1 MTVRTAAVD
10 YYDVVVVGAGPA
22 GMMAAIR
29 AAQLK
34 KNVALVERNASVGRK
49 ILITGKGRCNL
60 TNTADMEAFMQK
72 FGKQGQFL
80 RSAFYEFFN
89 NDLIEFFKKYG
100 LSAKA
105 ERQGRVFPSDDKS
118 MSVVRALEKALAE
131 NGVNMF
137 TGSRAMGVRNEGGI
151 FHLKVEGRTE
161 IWTNRLIL
169 ATGGASYKATGSTG
183 DGFHFAKLLGHA
195 FNPLRPGL
203 VPLKTKEPWVTEMQG
218 LTLKNVR
225 ITFECGGKKIHSEIG
240 EMLFTHFGV
249 SGPLVLDLSSQ
260 VVELLGDKKEVSLSI
275 DLKPGLTMEQLD
287 NRMLRDIEAHGSI
300 NIKTLLKDMLPLK
313 MIPVFASTLN
323 LDPAKRINQLAR
335 AEREG
340 ITALL
345 KDFRMTVAGALPLE
359 EAMVTC
365 GGIPVKDINPRTMES
380 RIIPGLYFAGEI
392 IDASAPSGGYNLQQ
406 AFSTGYLAGESAAT
420 GPAISGKGGSNA

>member
-1 MTVRTAAVD
+1 MTGRGTAVD
-10 YYDVVVVGAGPA
+10 FYDVVIVGGGPA

-34 KNVALVERNASVGRK
+34 KNVALVERNASLGRK

-60 TNTADMEAFMQK
+60 TNTADIDGFIEK
-72 FGKQGQFL
+72 FGKSGQFL
-80 RSAFYEFFN
+80 RQAFYNFSN
-89 NDLIEFFKKYG
+89 SDLTEFFKKNG
-100 LSAKA
+100 LATKV
-105 ERQGRVFPSDDKS
+105 ERQGRVFPTDDRS
-118 MSVVRALEKALAE
+118 MSVLRALEKALSE

-137 TGSRAMGVRNEGGI
+137 TGSRVMGIREEGGI
-151 FHLKVEGRTE
+151 FSLKIEGRTE

-203 VPLKTKEPWVTEMQG
+203 VPLKTKERWVTELQG
-218 LTLKNVR
+218 LTLKNIR
-225 ITFECGGKKIHSEIG
+225 IVFECGGKKISSEVG
-240 EMLFTHFGV
+240 EMLFTHFGI

-260 VVELLGDKKEVSLSI
+260 VVELLGDKKETTLSV
-275 DLKPGLTMEQLD
+275 DLKPGLTKGQLD
-287 NRMLRDIEAHGSI
+287 NRMLRDIEEHGSI

-313 MIPVFASTLN
+313 MIPVFASALN
-323 LDPAKRINQLAR
+323 LDPAKRINQLTR
-335 AEREG
+335 DEREG
-340 ITALL
+340 ITGLL
-345 KDFRMTVAGALPLE
+345 KDFRMMVTGSLPLE

-380 RIIPGLYFAGEI
+380 RIKPGLYFAGEI
-392 IDASAPSGGYNLQQ
+392 IDATAPSGGYNLQQ
-406 AFSTGYLAGESAAT
+406 AFSTGYLAGESAAN
-420 GPAISGKGGSNA
+420 PAPSGKGGASA